1 MGIAIAAFAVTVCLA
16 QSSETPPQPKSPP
29 AAWLTVRPAGVT
41 LRNVFNAPL
50 GGDAFLVPVSLL
62 KQKLGALPKR
72 AWSGGRVVA
81 VEEMAF
87 LPSDEE
93 RLQANLEATLA
104 VLQELNVEVQR
115 QPRAAAT
122 IENAEWI
129 VEREAE
135 VSSHK
140 GQLLDEAL
148 AVTDAAIAA
157 DPQGQR
163 AVIYRVRLLEMRS
176 RLTADRQRRA
186 ALLRDARDL
195 WRHVVADRL
204 APRTPAP
211 ANAGDL
217 SAAVFGETFAQTARR
232 LHAIESGQHYPR
244 PVAYWR
250 TVPHFSQAQPEA
262 PIVRVIIGPDGAV
275 MNAEMLR
282 GDAAVARACLE
293 AARLWFFTPPGVQG
307 QGAVAWFM
315 PIAFDPRNP

>member
-1 MGIAIAAFAVTVCLA
+1 MVTAVAAFAVTVCLA
-16 QSSETPPQPKSPP
+16 QSEAPAQPKSPP
-29 AAWLTVRPAGVT
+29 AASLTVRPAGVD
-41 LRNVFNAPL
+41 LSNVVNAPL
-50 GGDAFLVPVSLL
+50 VGDAFLVPVPLL
-62 KQKLGALPKR
+62 KQKLTALPKR
-72 AWSGGRVVA
+72 AWSAGRVVA

-87 LPSDEE
+87 LPAEEE

-104 VLQELNVEVQR
+104 VLQDLNVEVR
-115 QPRAAAT
+115 RRPRAAAT

-129 VEREAE
+129 VEREGE

-157 DPQGQR
+157 DPAGQR

-186 ALLRDARDL
+186 ALQRDARDL
-195 WRHVVADRL
+195 WRHVVAERL

-211 ANAGDL
+211 TSSGDF
-217 SAAVFGETFAQTARR
+217 SAALFGETFAQTARR

-250 TVPHFSQAQPEA
+250 TVPRFSQAQPEA
-262 PIVRVIIGPDGAV
+262 PIVRAIIGPDGAV
-275 MNAEMLR
+275 MNAEMVR

-293 AARLWFFTPPGVQG
+293 AARLWFFTPPWVEGR
-307 QGAVAWFM
+307 GAVAWIM
-315 PIAFDPRNP
+315 LIAFDPRNP

>member
-1 MGIAIAAFAVTVCLA
+1 M
-16 QSSETPPQPKSPP
+16 
-29 AAWLTVRPAGVT
+29 
-41 LRNVFNAPL
+41 
-50 GGDAFLVPVSLL
+50 
-62 KQKLGALPKR
+62 
-72 AWSGGRVVA
+72 
-81 VEEMAF
+81 
-87 LPSDEE
+87 
-93 RLQANLEATLA
+93 
-104 VLQELNVEVQR
+104 
-115 QPRAAAT
+115 
-122 IENAEWI
+122 
-129 VEREAE
+129 
-135 VSSHK
+135 
-140 GQLLDEAL
+140 
-148 AVTDAAIAA
+148 
-157 DPQGQR
+157 
-163 AVIYRVRLLEMRS
+163 IYRVRLLEMRS

-186 ALLRDARDL
+186 ALQRDARDL

-250 TVPHFSQAQPEA
+250 TAPHFPQAQPEA

-293 AARLWFFTPPGVQG
+293 AARLWFFTPPWVQG